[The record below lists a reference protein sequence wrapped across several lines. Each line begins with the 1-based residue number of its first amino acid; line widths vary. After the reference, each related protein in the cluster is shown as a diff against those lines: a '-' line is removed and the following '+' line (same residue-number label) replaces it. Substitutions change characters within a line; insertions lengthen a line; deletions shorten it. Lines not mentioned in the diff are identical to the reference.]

1 MKIILNWI
9 GRNALILALIQA
21 IVATLGSM
29 YFSDV
34 MLLKPCLLCWYQ
46 RIAMF
51 PLVLSLATGIVLKDR
66 NTHLFVLWP
75 ALIGW
80 VIALYHNLLYYK
92 FIPDTLAPCET
103 GVSCTTR
110 YFEILGFV
118 TIPLMAFIAFSV
130 IILLMIERKKYL
142 AKNPQI

>member
-1 MKIILNWI
+1 MQKIRNFI
-9 GRNALILALIQA
+9 GEYALYLALVQA

-51 PLVLSLATGIVLKDR
+51 PLAIALITGILTKDK

-80 VIALYHNLLYYK
+80 TISTFHILLYYK
-92 FIPDTLAPCET
+92 IIPDTLAPCEA

-110 YFEILGFV
+110 YFELFGFV
-118 TIPLMAFIAFSV
+118 TIPFLAFTAFSV
-130 IILLMIERKKYL
+130 IILLMLERKKYL
-142 AKNPQI
+142 ERLGQV